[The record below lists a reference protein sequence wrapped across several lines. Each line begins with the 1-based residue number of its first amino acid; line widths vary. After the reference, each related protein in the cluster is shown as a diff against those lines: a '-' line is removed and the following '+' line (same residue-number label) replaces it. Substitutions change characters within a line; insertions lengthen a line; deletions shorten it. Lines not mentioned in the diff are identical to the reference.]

1 MITFHDRHASER
13 PTGGRADPEPAGEPA
28 FAETSGAEA
37 VEGARAVTLPDPP
50 VLDQPL
56 GSHFADAGA
65 ARQAVTLALPMIE
78 QAMRDRHVCGSGFL
92 YIVVMDPALGPA
104 DAHFDDAILHEHA
117 IGASDDWDADYGAFA
132 RAKARLS
139 WEHRQDG
146 QALQQAQAHR
156 LRAGDSLLWGSV
168 CLDGIVVGVS
178 GAFAWY
184 DEAFATAIA
193 ANLRAIAKQRH
204 AEAIAAGR
212 LWTDRSLQRP

>member
-13 PTGGRADPEPAGEPA
+13 PTGGRPAPEADKALEPATPA
-28 FAETSGAEA
+28 QADTRAETPAA
-37 VEGARAVTLPDPP
+37 APPDLP

-78 QAMRDRHVCGSGFL
+78 QAIRDRHVCGSGFL

-104 DAHFDDAILHEHA
+104 DARFDDAILHEHA
-117 IGASDDWDADYGAFA
+117 IGACDDWDADYGAFA

-139 WEHRQDG
+139 WEYRQDG

-212 LWTDRSLQRP
+212 LWTDRGLHRP